1 MSGRV
6 SELASRGPR
15 RRRALVVALAGCA
28 LLLSDIAAATAK
40 TDHVKKSSAVVSA
53 PSASATTTTTTTT
66 ATTTAEAAAG
76 SPGEAA
82 ASVTATTSK
91 GTASKDAAKG
101 APTSKGATTSK
112 GSASKDATKATTS
125 TGTTSKDATKAAR
138 TSTGATSKDAT
149 KGATRGAAKSDGA
162 TSAKG
167 TTTSKGHAKQQGS
180 TSPVGKG
187 PAVVQP
193 AVTTTQPDATG
204 KNHEREKRAR
214 EKEKHEREREE
225 EREKRKR
232 ERERT
237 KSHKPPPKGKEGE
250 LPAEGEDPAPG
261 ELVTPPGASTGAAH
275 AAAASVIPTL
285 QAPPSSATAG
295 TPPQAVDP
303 AAPVIVGSSAQAVRR
318 RAEHDRSR
326 AAGAIAAASLAAR
339 AALVPAQ
346 PGGATP
352 ARSHRTTRPLAGAHG
367 ASTTGR
373 PTPLVT
379 TITRIVDVVPTP
391 VRILIGAL
399 LALALVLA
407 VRSRLA
413 ARRARRLERQ
423 RGQLLEDVG
432 LLQAA
437 LLPVPPARLGPV
449 GTSAAYRPAEG
460 PGAGGD
466 FYDVFALE
474 NGQLA
479 VIVGD
484 ISGHGRQALP
494 HTALV
499 RFTLR
504 AYLEAGLSPR
514 AAVQTAGAVL
524 EHQLGESFAT
534 LVAATYEPRERILT
548 YACAGHPAPVVLG
561 SQARSGPLEPVTAG
575 SAPPIGVGMRTGT
588 RQTVVSL
595 PGRSQ
600 ACFYTDGVTE
610 ARVGA
615 ELFGPSRLAR
625 TLAALGPA
633 CTATALLDSVAD
645 EADRR
650 PDDMAACLLS
660 VEGDADA
667 PKVLVEELE
676 LGRDETAVERA
687 EQFLAACGVARDE
700 IAEVM
705 RLALRAVGRGGACV
719 LEVHLGDGAPEVIL
733 QRDNVTHIGPR
744 LDRSHGEL
752 RLSR

>member
-1 MSGRV
+1 MSARV
-6 SELASRGPR
+6 SELAPRGPR

-40 TDHVKKSSAVVSA
+40 TDHLKKSSEVSA
-53 PSASATTTTTTTT
+53 PSASTTTTTTTT
-66 ATTTAEAAAG
+66 AATTEAVAG
-76 SPGEAA
+76 TSGEAA
-82 ASVTATTSK
+82 ASVTTTTSK

-101 APTSKGATTSK
+101 TPTSKGATTSK
-112 GSASKDATKATTS
+112 GIASKDATKATTS
-125 TGTTSKDATKAAR
+125 TGTASKDATKVAS

-149 KGATRGAAKSDGA
+149 KGATKGATKSNGA

-167 TTTSKGHAKQQGS
+167 TTTPKGHAKQQGS
-180 TSPVGKG
+180 TSPAGKG

-225 EREKRKR
+225 EREKRERKR

-237 KSHKPPPKGKEGE
+237 KSHKPPPKGKQGE
-250 LPAEGEDPAPG
+250 TPAEGEDPAPG
-261 ELVTPPGASTGAAH
+261 EHVTPTGASTGAAH
-275 AAAASVIPTL
+275 AAAASVISTL
-285 QAPPSSATAG
+285 QALPSSATAG

-303 AAPVIVGSSAQAVRR
+303 AAPVIVGSAAQAVRR
-318 RAEHDRSR
+318 RAGHDRSR
-326 AAGAIAAASLAAR
+326 GAGAIAAGSLAAR

-367 ASTTGR
+367 ASTAGR

-399 LALALVLA
+399 LALALALA

-548 YACAGHPAPVVLG
+548 YACAGHPAPVLLG
-561 SQARSGPLEPVTAG
+561 SRAGSQPLEPVTAG

-633 CTATALLDSVAD
+633 CTATALLDRVAD

-687 EQFLAACGVARDE
+687 EQFLAACGVARGE

-719 LEVHLGDGAPEVIL
+719 LEVHLSDGAPEVIL
-733 QRDNVTHIGPR
+733 QRDNVTHLGPR

>member
-40 TDHVKKSSAVVSA
+40 TDHVKKSSEISA

-66 ATTTAEAAAG
+66 ATTTTEAAAG
-76 SPGEAA
+76 TSGEAA
-82 ASVTATTSK
+82 ASVTTTTSK
-91 GTASKDAAKG
+91 GTASKD

-112 GSASKDATKATTS
+112 GSASKDATKAAS
-125 TGTTSKDATKAAR
+125 

-149 KGATRGAAKSDGA
+149 KGATKGAAKSNAA

-167 TTTSKGHAKQQGS
+167 TTTSKSHAKQQGS
-180 TSPVGKG
+180 TPPAGKG

-225 EREKRKR
+225 EREKRERKR

-237 KSHKPPPKGKEGE
+237 KSHKPSPKGKEGE
-250 LPAEGEDPAPG
+250 TPAEGEDPAPG
-261 ELVTPPGASTGAAH
+261 EHVTPPGASTGGAH

-285 QAPPSSATAG
+285 QAPPSAATAG

-318 RAEHDRSR
+318 RAGHDRSR

-339 AALVPAQ
+339 AALAPAQ
-346 PGGATP
+346 PGGGTP

-367 ASTTGR
+367 ASTAGR

-399 LALALVLA
+399 LALALALA

-561 SQARSGPLEPVTAG
+561 SQAGSQPLEPVTAA

-588 RQTVVSL
+588 RQTVVTL

-719 LEVHLGDGAPEVIL
+719 LEVHLSDGAPEVIL

>member
-1 MSGRV
+1 MSVRV

-15 RRRALVVALAGCA
+15 RRRALAVALAGCA

-40 TDHVKKSSAVVSA
+40 TDHVKKSSQVSA
-53 PSASATTTTTTTT
+53 PSASPTTTTTT
-66 ATTTAEAAAG
+66 ATTTEAAAG
-76 SPGEAA
+76 TSGEAPESTSGTATTSKGTPSKDA
-82 ASVTATTSK
+82 AKAAPASKDATTSK
-91 GTASKDAAKG
+91 GTASKDA
-101 APTSKGATTSK
+101 
-112 GSASKDATKATTS
+112 TKATAS
-125 TGTTSKDATKAAR
+125 TPTTSKDATKAAS

-149 KGATRGAAKSDGA
+149 KGATKGA
-162 TSAKG
+162 TKSKPATTAKG
-167 TTTSKGHAKQQGS
+167 TTTSKGQAKRGS
-180 TSPVGKG
+180 TSPADKG

-193 AVTTTQPDATG
+193 AVTMTQPDATG
-204 KNHEREKRAR
+204 NNHEREKRAR
-214 EKEKHEREREE
+214 EREKHEREREE
-225 EREKRKR
+225 EREKRERKR

-250 LPAEGEDPAPG
+250 RPAEGEDPAPG
-261 ELVTPPGASTGAAH
+261 EHVTPPGVSAGGARAV
-275 AAAASVIPTL
+275 AASVSPTL
-285 QAPPSSATAG
+285 QAPPSAATTG

-318 RAEHDRSR
+318 RAGHGRSR

-339 AALVPAQ
+339 SASVPEQ
-346 PGGATP
+346 PGGGTP
-352 ARSHRTTRPLAGAHG
+352 VRSHRTTRPLAGTHG
-367 ASTTGR
+367 TATAGK

-399 LALALVLA
+399 LALALALA

-561 SQARSGPLEPVTAG
+561 SQAGSQPLEPVTAA

-615 ELFGPSRLAR
+615 ELFGPARLAR
-625 TLAALGPA
+625 TLAALGPG
-633 CTATALLDSVAD
+633 CTATELLDSVAD

-667 PKVLVEELE
+667 AKVLAEELE

-687 EQFLAACGVARDE
+687 EQFLAACGVGRDE

-705 RLALRAVGRGGACV
+705 RLALRAVGRGGAAI
-719 LEVHLGDGAPEVIL
+719 LEVHLSDGAPEVIL
-733 QRDNVTHIGPR
+733 QRDNVTHLGPR

>member
-15 RRRALVVALAGCA
+15 RRRVLVVALAGCA

-40 TDHVKKSSAVVSA
+40 TDHVKKSSEVSA
-53 PSASATTTTTTTT
+53 PSTSPTTTTTTTT
-66 ATTTAEAAAG
+66 ATEPFAG
-76 SPGEAA
+76 TSGEAST
-82 ASVTATTSK
+82 SVTTTTSQ
-91 GTASKDAAKG
+91 GTASTDAA
-101 APTSKGATTSK
+101 
-112 GSASKDATKATTS
+112 KDATKATTS
-125 TGTTSKDATKAAR
+125 TPTASKDPTKAAS

-149 KGATRGAAKSDGA
+149 KGATKGAAKSNPA
-162 TSAKG
+162 TTAKG
-167 TTTSKGHAKQQGS
+167 TATPKGHAKQQSS
-180 TSPVGKG
+180 TSLAGKG
-187 PAVVQP
+187 PAVTQP
-193 AVTTTQPDATG
+193 AVTTTQPDASG
-204 KNHEREKRAR
+204 KIHEREKRAR
-214 EKEKHEREREE
+214 EKEKHERERER
-225 EREKRKR
+225 EREKR
-232 ERERT
+232 ERERSR
-237 KSHKPPPKGKEGE
+237 SHKPPKGKEGE
-250 LPAEGEDPAPG
+250 ATGEGEGEAPAAPKH
-261 ELVTPPGASTGAAH
+261 VTPPGASTSGAH
-275 AAAASVIPTL
+275 AAAAAVIPTL
-285 QAPPSSATAG
+285 QAPPSGASAG
-295 TPPQAVDP
+295 TPPQATGP
-303 AAPVIVGSSAQAVRR
+303 ATPVIVGSSAQVRR
-318 RAEHDRSR
+318 RAGHDRKR
-326 AAGAIAAASLAAR
+326 AAGAVAAASLAAP
-339 AALVPAQ
+339 AALAPVHT
-346 PGGATP
+346 GGGTP
-352 ARSHRTTRPLAGAHG
+352 ARSHRTTRPRVGAHDPSS
-367 ASTTGR
+367 AGR

-413 ARRARRLERQ
+413 ARRARRLESQ

-561 SQARSGPLEPVTAG
+561 SRAGSRPLEPVTAG
-575 SAPPIGVGMRTGT
+575 SSPPIGVGMRTGT

-660 VEGDADA
+660 VEGGADA
-667 PKVLVEELE
+667 AKVLVEELE

-719 LEVHLGDGAPEVIL
+719 LEVHLSDGAPEVVL
-733 QRDNVTHIGPR
+733 QRDNVTHLGPR